1 MIIIGEDPTHY
12 VKIYLSEQF
21 SMTDLGLLWYFLS
34 LEVAYNP
41 KGYLLAQQK
50 YATDLVTR
58 AGLAD
63 SRIVY
68 TPLELNHNLRF
79 NVGVSLSDP
88 TRYRQLVG
96 SLIYL
101 TITHPDIAHVVN
113 TLSQFMSTP
122 TSVHF
127 AHLLRLLRYVWR
139 TISRGLSFAS
149 VSDLK
154 LQAFLDAT

>member
-1 MIIIGEDPTHY
+1 
-12 VKIYLSEQF
+12 
-21 SMTDLGLLWYFLS
+21 MTDLGLLWYFLS

-127 AHLLRLLRYVWR
+127 AHLLRLLRYV
-139 TISRGLSFAS
+139 
-149 VSDLK
+149 
-154 LQAFLDAT
+154 